1 MHACENSFLEKTGN
15 VFLQL
20 WIRGFC
26 HILAAGTPVVGVQI
40 QCLFQPPYW
49 SLFMTNFN
57 F

>member
-40 QCLFQPPYW
+40 QCLFQPAYW
-49 SLFMTNFN
+49 SLFMANFN